1 MSVLRRK
8 RRHTHLDIDSSRSHF
23 ALRASRRAGTM
34 PGASMGRRSSSGAVQ
49 RHQVQLRALGVLQLQ
64 RAVTPKFV
72 SARAAALQRASS
84 TNGND
89 SRNSKE
95 TVTRA
100 IASASRSMRSRRLG
114 PPPARVI
121 RSPQSLHTAK
131 ITTLYIPIF
140 RGVPEDQHPT
150 CGQHLGGYQCKRQ
163 HCSQSCWEM
172 AILTPKMSLLCSIL
186 TCVNTTDNL
195 EPFSSSS

>member
-1 MSVLRRK
+1 M
-8 RRHTHLDIDSSRSHF
+8 
-23 ALRASRRAGTM
+23 
-34 PGASMGRRSSSGAVQ
+34 
-49 RHQVQLRALGVLQLQ
+49 QLRALGVLQLQ

-195 EPFSSSS
+195 EPFSSSFEALPMSSCMIRGHSGDNVSTSANIWGRFCQSTSQHIANI